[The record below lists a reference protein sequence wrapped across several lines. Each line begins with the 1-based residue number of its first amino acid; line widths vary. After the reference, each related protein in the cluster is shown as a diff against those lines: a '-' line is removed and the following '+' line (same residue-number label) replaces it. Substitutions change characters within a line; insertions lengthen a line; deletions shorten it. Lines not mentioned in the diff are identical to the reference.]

1 MKNRDK
7 NDTRYLL
14 ILALIFVLLAAGVII
29 AGYRYYANYA
39 ANYGVLV
46 ENQLSSIA
54 EMKSADL
61 AHWRQE
67 RLGDAGLFYKNTA
80 FSALVERYFENAGDA
95 EAEGQLRTWL
105 GRLQDALR
113 YERVMLL
120 DAGYARKMVVPEGP
134 ERNISFVSAGTS
146 VILQSGQ
153 VAFEDFYYNEVNQK
167 IYLKAMVPIFAPA
180 DGSRIIGFLAL
191 HIDPATYLYPLL
203 QRWPTPSAT
212 AETLIVRRDG
222 NGVLFLNELK
232 FQKDTALK
240 LRIPLDKIELPS
252 VRGVLGYEGIT
263 EGRDYRGEEVIA
275 AVRGVPDSPWIL
287 VARID
292 TAEVYAPLTQ
302 MLWVIMVLVGA
313 LLTGAGAGVAMVWR
327 RRSQLFYRQRAEVA
341 EALRESE
348 EKFRIGAASAS
359 DLIWDWD
366 ISRGKLDWFGDIDQ
380 MLGYAPGEFPRTL
393 EAWEKMIHAP
403 DRDRVMSAL
412 ERHLD
417 ARLPY
422 NEEYRTV
429 RKDGSL
435 RYWVDRG
442 TAMWDETGKAF
453 RMIGACSDITE
464 RKQAEDKLK
473 VAFED
478 LQSSNAELES
488 FTYTISHDLKSP
500 LVTIKTFLG
509 YLKQDMPGTDADK
522 VEKDML
528 FIEGAADKMSR
539 LLDELLE
546 MSRIGRVVNPPVAV
560 PFGELVQEALDL
572 VAGGISERGVA
583 VHVSAQALS
592 LYGDRPRL
600 VEIWQNLLD
609 NAVKFMGGQASPRI
623 DIGFEQ
629 RASDTVFFVRDNGMG
644 IDPRYKSRVF
654 NLFDKLDAKAEGT
667 GLGLAIVRRIV
678 EMYRGTAWF
687 ESAGEGQG
695 SCFFFTLPGA
705 LQDKSKGE
713 RT

>member
-1 MKNRDK
+1 MKTRDK
-7 NDTRYLL
+7 RDTRYLL

-39 ANYGVLV
+39 ANYRVLL
-46 ENQLSSIA
+46 ENQLSTIA
-54 EMKSADL
+54 ELKTADL

-67 RLGDAGLFYKNTA
+67 RVGDASLFYKNPS
-80 FSALVERYFENAGDA
+80 FSALVERYFENADDA
-95 EAEGQLRTWL
+95 EAEGQLRIWL
-105 GRLQDALR
+105 GRLQDALQ

-120 DAGYARKMVVPEGP
+120 DTGYAKKMVAPEGP
-134 ERNISFVSAGTS
+134 ERKISFVSAGTS
-146 VILQSGQ
+146 AILQSGQ
-153 VAFEDFYYNEVNQK
+153 VAFEDFYFNEVNEK
-167 IYLKAMVPIFAPA
+167 IYLKVMVPILAA
-180 DGSRIIGFLAL
+180 TDGGRVIGFLAL
-191 HIDPATYLYPLL
+191 RIDPADYLYPML

-222 NGVLFLNELK
+222 NDVFFLNELR
-232 FQKDTALK
+232 FQQDTALK

-252 VRGVLGYEGIT
+252 VRGALGYEGIT
-263 EGRDYRGEEVIA
+263 EGRDYRGAEVIA
-275 AVRGVPDSPWIL
+275 AVRSVPDSPWIL
-287 VARID
+287 VARMD

-302 MLWVIMVLVGA
+302 MRWVMMVLMGA
-313 LLTGAGAGVAMVWR
+313 LLTGAGAGVGLVWR
-327 RRSQLFYRQRAEVA
+327 RRSQLFYKQRAEAA

-366 ISRGKLDWFGDIDQ
+366 ISQGKLEWFGDIDQ

-403 DRDRVMSAL
+403 DHDRVMQAL

-429 RKDGSL
+429 RRDGSL

-473 VAFED
+473 MAFEE
-478 LQSSNAELES
+478 LRSSNAELES

-500 LVTIKTFLG
+500 LETVKTFLG
-509 YLKQDMPGTDADK
+509 YLKQDFVGADAGK

-528 FIEGAADKMSR
+528 FMEGAADKMSR

-546 MSRIGRVVNPPVAV
+546 MSRIGRVVNPPATVS
-560 PFGELVQEALDL
+560 FRELAQEALDL
-572 VAGGISERGVA
+572 VAGGIRGRGVA
-583 VHVSAQALS
+583 VQVSQETLS

-600 VEIWQNLLD
+600 VEIWQNLLE

-623 DIGFEQ
+623 DIGIEK
-629 RASDTVFFVRDNGMG
+629 RGKDTIFFVRDNGMG

-654 NLFDKLDAKAEGT
+654 NLFDKLDAKTEGT

-678 EMYRGTAWF
+678 ELYKGTAWF

-695 SCFFFTLPGA
+695 SCFFFTLPAA
-705 LQDKSKGE
+705 LQDESKGE
-713 RT
+713 GT

>member
-1 MKNRDK
+1 
-7 NDTRYLL
+7 
-14 ILALIFVLLAAGVII
+14 VL
-29 AGYRYYANYA
+29 
-39 ANYGVLV
+39 
-46 ENQLSSIA
+46 
-54 EMKSADL
+54 
-61 AHWRQE
+61 H
-67 RLGDAGLFYKNTA
+67 
-80 FSALVERYFENAGDA
+80 
-95 EAEGQLRTWL
+95 
-105 GRLQDALR
+105 

-120 DAGYARKMVVPEGP
+120 DSGYIKKMVAPEGL
-134 ERNISFVSAGTS
+134 ERNLSLVSPGTS
-146 VILQSGQ
+146 AILQSGQ
-153 VAFEDFYYNEVNQK
+153 GAFEDFYYDDGDQK
-167 IYLKAMVPIFAPA
+167 IYLKAMVPIFAPE
-180 DGSRIIGFLAL
+180 DDSRIIGFLAL
-191 HIDPATYLYPLL
+191 RIDPSTYLYPMI

-222 NGVLFLNELK
+222 SDVLYLNELK
-232 FQKDTALK
+232 FQQGTALK
-240 LRIPLDKIELPS
+240 LRIPLDRTDLSAVK
-252 VRGVLGYEGIT
+252 GVTGYEGIS
-263 EGRDYRGEEVIA
+263 EGVDYRGEDVVA
-275 AVRGVPDSPWIL
+275 AIRGVPGSPWVL

-302 MLWVIMVLVGA
+302 MLWVIM
-313 LLTGAGAGVAMVWR
+313 LLIGSLLIGAGAGVGLVWR
-327 RRSQLFYRQRAEVA
+327 RRNQLFYKQRVEAA
-341 EALRESE
+341 EALRDSE

-380 MLGYAPGEFPRTL
+380 MLGYDHGEFPRTL
-393 EAWEKMIHAP
+393 EAWEKMIHES
-403 DRDRVMSAL
+403 DRDRVISSL

-429 RKDGSL
+429 DKDGGL

-464 RKQAEDKLK
+464 RQQTQDKLK
-473 VAFED
+473 VAFEE
-478 LQSSNAELES
+478 LQRSNAELER

-500 LVTIKTFLG
+500 LVTVKTFLG
-509 YLKQDMPGTDADK
+509 YLRQDIDGADAGR

-528 FIEGAADKMSR
+528 FMAGAADKMSR

-560 PFGELVQEALDL
+560 TFGELVQEALDM

-583 VHVSAQALS
+583 VQVSAGALS
-592 LYGDRPRL
+592 LNGDRLRL
-600 VEIWQNLLD
+600 VEVWQNLLE

-629 RASDTVFFVRDNGMG
+629 RAADTVFFVRDNGMG
-644 IDPRYKSRVF
+644 INPRYKSRVF

-667 GLGLAIVRRIV
+667 GLGLAIVGKIV
-678 EMYRGTAWF
+678 EMYKGTVWF

-695 SCFFFTLPGA
+695 SCFFFTLPAA
-705 LQDKSKGE
+705 LQNESEGKMK
-713 RT
+713 

>member
-1 MKNRDK
+1 M
-7 NDTRYLL
+7 
-14 ILALIFVLLAAGVII
+14 
-29 AGYRYYANYA
+29 
-39 ANYGVLV
+39 
-46 ENQLSSIA
+46 
-54 EMKSADL
+54 
-61 AHWRQE
+61 
-67 RLGDAGLFYKNTA
+67 
-80 FSALVERYFENAGDA
+80 
-95 EAEGQLRTWL
+95 
-105 GRLQDALR
+105 
-113 YERVMLL
+113 
-120 DAGYARKMVVPEGP
+120 
-134 ERNISFVSAGTS
+134 
-146 VILQSGQ
+146 
-153 VAFEDFYYNEVNQK
+153 
-167 IYLKAMVPIFAPA
+167 
-180 DGSRIIGFLAL
+180 
-191 HIDPATYLYPLL
+191 L

-212 AETLIVRRDG
+212 AETLVVRRDG
-222 NGVLFLNELK
+222 DDVLYLNELK

-275 AVRGVPDSPWIL
+275 AVRSVPDSPWIL
-287 VARID
+287 VARMD
-292 TAEVYAPLTQ
+292 LAEVYAPLTQ
-302 MLWVIMVLVGA
+302 MMWVIMVLIGA

-393 EAWEKMIHAP
+393 EAWEKMIHAL

-488 FTYTISHDLKSP
+488 FSYTISHDLKSP

-509 YLKQDMPGTDADK
+509 YLKQDIDGANAGK
-522 VEKDML
+522 VAEDMQ
-528 FIEGAADKMSR
+528 FMEGAADKMSR

-546 MSRIGRVVNPPVAV
+546 MSRIGRVVNPPVMV
-560 PFGELVQEALDL
+560 PFGDLVQEALDL
-572 VAGGISERGVA
+572 VAGGIRERGVA
-583 VHVSAQALS
+583 VHVSAEALS

-600 VEIWQNLLD
+600 VEIWQNLLE
-609 NAVKFMGGQASPRI
+609 NAVKFI
-623 DIGFEQ
+623 
-629 RASDTVFFVRDNGMG
+629 
-644 IDPRYKSRVF
+644 K
-654 NLFDKLDAKAEGT
+654 
-667 GLGLAIVRRIV
+667 
-678 EMYRGTAWF
+678 
-687 ESAGEGQG
+687 
-695 SCFFFTLPGA
+695 
-705 LQDKSKGE
+705 
-713 RT
+713 